1 MNKYFAIYVYVLC
14 VVHYLC
20 CSIWWCKKHKAKN
33 VEVFLHKI
41 DGQKYLYAHS
51 TEVYFFTRGFLQAY
65 LVYI

>member
-33 VEVFLHKI
+33 VEVFYIKLMDKNICMHTALKCIFLHGDFYKPI
-41 DGQKYLYAHS
+41 
-51 TEVYFFTRGFLQAY
+51 
-65 LVYI
+65 